1 MREVRASASASLGNK
16 KSVAQRELIQK
27 SRKMALVS
35 PIKRQQMRR
44 IQTREGRVCGT
55 LVPPIIIKPHKT
67 EKVKKYKGHDRGDA
81 KRLSSKDR
89 AARASQRLLVLKDLL
104 KLKLLSSSQNR
115 SLSRQDYHTFGTA
128 FRKMDTNGDGV
139 VDYDELAEALGPDGM
154 NIGLREGE
162 IFGLAREFDS
172 DGNGTI
178 DIEEFFHTLADL
190 DAPDNHI
197 PGILAECKKRELQNY
212 TLKLVAIG
220 EMMKRGKTVATRGE
234 AVDAGVDVAP
244 PGENANNG
252 DGPPLDGDGPTTTLE
267 RPPPPSVI
275 STNRSRRVRRK
286 ILQKTAS
293 LPSLSPPKMLGTS
306 GFVTG
311 EGHSSM
317 SDLKHLEHTKT
328 YRKKTEKK
336 VWPTWKENSGRRR
349 KRYQTMDF
357 SQTDPEVLKT
367 LKQSFSGRWT
377 GKRMYRGKEDFN
389 SHFKIE
395 APGAPSTMDSWKRTS
410 TPSWTKHVESKRK
423 GAEVFIPILAK
434 RYAKRDEVAFRK
446 YNCRIS
452 GRVKSRYNYMV
463 GFFEN
468 EMALERTQQRG
479 NRKGMLMSNIS
490 VKQRQGQGW

>member
-1 MREVRASASASLGNK
+1 MRIVFSYLYFILFFVFCFIRCGYISIIIIIILYQRYYSWKIYVSYLYVSRKREKRYIDSSSSNPFQFFLKAWLKNYIPHTYRISTLVYWHCRIRIGSKTMPVPRKMRKSTMGGRSGHVVLSRKPSMREVRASASASLGNK

-220 EMMKRGKTVATRGE
+220 EMMKRGKTVASRGE

-267 RPPPPSVI
+267 QPAPAASAA
-275 STNRSRRVRRK
+275 RS
-286 ILQKTAS
+286 
-293 LPSLSPPKMLGTS
+293 
-306 GFVTG
+306 
-311 EGHSSM
+311 
-317 SDLKHLEHTKT
+317 
-328 YRKKTEKK
+328 
-336 VWPTWKENSGRRR
+336 
-349 KRYQTMDF
+349 
-357 SQTDPEVLKT
+357 
-367 LKQSFSGRWT
+367 
-377 GKRMYRGKEDFN
+377 
-389 SHFKIE
+389 
-395 APGAPSTMDSWKRTS
+395 
-410 TPSWTKHVESKRK
+410 SKRL
-423 GAEVFIPILAK
+423 P
-434 RYAKRDEVAFRK
+434 R
-446 YNCRIS
+446 CR
-452 GRVKSRYNYMV
+452 
-463 GFFEN
+463 
-468 EMALERTQQRG
+468 A
-479 NRKGMLMSNIS
+479 
-490 VKQRQGQGW
+490 